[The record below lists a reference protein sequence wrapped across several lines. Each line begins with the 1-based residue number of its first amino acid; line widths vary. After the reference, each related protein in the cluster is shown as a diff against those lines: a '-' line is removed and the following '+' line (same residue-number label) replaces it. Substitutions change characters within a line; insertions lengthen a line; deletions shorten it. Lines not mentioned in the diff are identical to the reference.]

1 MDCPFIASLKE
12 NDREVFLNLHKK
24 FLLEEITSKSEVIF
38 LGDSLTQFFDKI
50 IFEKYFNKYNA
61 LNFGIYGDKTE
72 NVIFRIE
79 NGMFDLLKPKVIV
92 LLIGVNNCNCTPI
105 DTSKGIFEIIN
116 KILKKSPNTKILLLG
131 LLPFSNN
138 IDGFERNYVKSV
150 NNIIKNYNNNTNIFY
165 LDIGSK
171 FIKNY
176 FIDYEIMPDYL
187 HLSNKGYE
195 IFASSIVDII
205 ENLVKLK

>member
-1 MDCPFIASLKE
+1 MDCPYIAVLKKD
-12 NDREVFLNLHKK
+12 DREFFLNMHKK
-24 FLLEEITSKSEVIF
+24 FLLEEINSKSKVVF
-38 LGDSLTQFFDKI
+38 LGDSITQFFDKI
-50 IFEKYFNKYNA
+50 IFERYFNKYNA

-72 NVIFRIE
+72 HVIFRIE
-79 NGMFDLLKPKVIV
+79 NGMFDFLKPTVIV
-92 LLIGVNNCNCTPI
+92 LLIGVNNYNCTHI
-105 DTSKGIFEIIN
+105 DTSKGILEIIN
-116 KILKKSPNTKILLLG
+116 KILKKTPNTKILLLG

-150 NNIIKNYNNNTNIFY
+150 NNIIKNYNNNKNIFY

-176 FIDYEIMPDYL
+176 IIDYEIMPDYL
-187 HLSNKGYE
+187 HLSSKGYE
-195 IFASSIVDII
+195 IFASSIANII

>member
-1 MDCPFIASLKE
+1 
-12 NDREVFLNLHKK
+12 
-24 FLLEEITSKSEVIF
+24 
-38 LGDSLTQFFDKI
+38 
-50 IFEKYFNKYNA
+50 
-61 LNFGIYGDKTE
+61 
-72 NVIFRIE
+72 
-79 NGMFDLLKPKVIV
+79 MFDFLKPKVIV
-92 LLIGVNNCNCTPI
+92 LLIGVNNCNCKPI

-138 IDGFERNYVKSV
+138 INGFERNYVKSV

-205 ENLVKLK
+205 EHLIKLK